1 MTTKRRRVGE
11 RQAGGGRT
19 TTKVAR
25 KHDKTNPTQID
36 FLLESPSPCARTLAT
51 LLTAAS
57 SFALA
62 YPRLLLL
69 LLLLAND
76 FTVQWSSCSSC
87 CLLLHASLVIDGAKR
102 SSASRSTLS
111 RLCLC
116 LSPFSSPSWQIVTV
130 IGIHSACQGGMTSC
144 SALINGARLRKLR
157 RACSSSSSDSCF
169 PFPLPLSTPS
179 CVP

>member
-1 MTTKRRRVGE
+1 MINCWRAKCDGANSFFFDRKNKQPRQEEEEEAGHGTGHVAVINSSEIIVDHDDKEGE
-11 RQAGGGRT
+11 GGRGKT

-57 SFALA
+57 SFPLA
-62 YPRLLLL
+62 YPHLLFLLL

-76 FTVQWSSCSSC
+76 FTVQWSSCCCCSSC

-111 RLCLC
+111 RLW
-116 LSPFSSPSWQIVTV
+116 LS
-130 IGIHSACQGGMTSC
+130 
-144 SALINGARLRKLR
+144 LLL
-157 RACSSSSSDSCF
+157 F
-169 PFPLPLSTPS
+169 PW
-179 CVP
+179 